1 MNAQLQQYDI
11 IIVGAGSAGIACAS
25 SLLKRAPDLSILMID
40 PSEDH
45 YYQPGWTMVGG
56 GVFDAKSTHRK
67 THNLIPSRSE
77 WLQDS
82 VVAIDGTNNSVSLAS
97 GKSLSYSHLVMA
109 PGLKLDWDGVEG
121 LQQALG
127 KNGVT
132 SNYRYDLAPYTW
144 ELVQK
149 LEHGKALFTQPPMPI
164 KCAGAP
170 QKALYLS
177 ASEWLKQGRLDNV
190 DIQFF
195 NSAPVLFGVADYV
208 PALMEYVEK
217 YRANLNFGQTLTKV
231 DGETRQAWFRD
242 GEGNESST
250 DFDFLHVC
258 PPQTAPDFIKASDLS
273 DDSGWMTVDPAT
285 LQSSKYDNIWG
296 LGDVTNTTNA
306 KTMAAAR
313 KQAPVVAINI
323 VNTMQGES
331 ARAHY
336 EGYGSCPL
344 TVENGKIVLAE
355 FSYGGELT
363 PTFPNWLNNG
373 TTATSLAWFLKASI
387 LPSVYWQGML
397 KGREWFAGPKIQG

>member
-82 VVAIDGTNNSVSLAS
+82 VVAIDGANNSVSLAS